1 MTDAKM
7 KETGASVTEFIEAI
21 NHERKKAEAYTLLD
35 VFKEVTGYEA
45 KMWGPSIIGFGK
57 YHYKYASGREG
68 DAPLVGFSP
77 RKARISLYL
86 DYEGEERDVYLA
98 KLGKHAASKACIYVN
113 KIADIDVDVL
123 KELIKHSLDKYKQLY
138 PDSREET

>member
-1 MTDAKM
+1 MAEAKM
-7 KETGASVTEFIEAI
+7 RETGASVTDFIEAI
-21 NHERKKAEAYTLLD
+21 DHDRKKAEAYTLLD
-35 VFKEVTGYEA
+35 IFTEVTGYEA

-57 YHYKYASGREG
+57 YHYTYASGREG

-77 RKARISLYL
+77 RKAKVSLYL

-113 KIADIDVDVL
+113 KLADIDLDVL
-123 KELIKHSLDKYKQLY
+123 EALIQHSLEKYKQLY
-138 PDSREET
+138 PDSVE